1 MKTSNSIKRTTSF
14 IIIFSI
20 IYTIFE
26 VNIGFL
32 LPIITVI
39 LPFKFMKEKEDSQ
52 NAYNKDKKTLTRLLL
67 FNFISIE
74 VASLLT
80 KNYNSFTFNLSAS
93 MLIYLIYLMVLANG
107 EKKLLKIKDN
117 PEALYSE
124 LQRRIDNLEDMY
136 NKTVIE
142 MENASNERDKRKI
155 QVRINKLSNKI
166 NASKKQLDMIES
178 LLNNKK

>member
-74 VASLLT
+74 VASILT
-80 KNYNSFTFNLSAS
+80 QNSNNFTFNLSAS
-93 MLIYLIYLMVLANG
+93 MLIYLIYLMILANS

-124 LQRRIDNLEDMY
+124 LQRRIDTLEDMY

-142 MENASNERDKRKI
+142 MENASDERDKRKI
-155 QVRINKLSNKI
+155 QVRINKLGNKI
-166 NASKKQLDMIES
+166 DASKKQLDMIES
-178 LLNNKK
+178 LLNDKK